1 LKPRPTVVEVNYE
14 RRYTGVIMRLETL
27 RDVVGEFS
35 QVRLAYLF
43 GSVAAGTARDTSDV
57 DIAVLLAPGADP
69 ETLDRLIAALESVSA
84 RTVDLVDL
92 AAAPPLLAHEII
104 KNGKLILSRDED
116 ERVAFVTR
124 AIASYLDTAH
134 LRKVQH
140 HYLRERVEARDGR

>member
-1 LKPRPTVVEVNYE
+1 
-14 RRYTGVIMRLETL
+14 MRLETL

-124 AIASYLDTAH
+124 AIASYLDTAY